1 MHRVNVQLQDNYCRW
16 CGATTNRSVMEA
28 RGFDSQKE
36 VFSLVQCES
45 CGLVRTDPFLSG
57 EELSGYYSQD
67 YYGDTSAKFTPLIED
82 LIVLFN
88 RVRDRVLTKRLPSN
102 VRKRLLD
109 VGSGRGC
116 FLKAMSSYG
125 FECYGLERSDFKQDA
140 NLPYEL
146 FCGEIQD
153 LPMPSGYFDAVTFW
167 HVFEHLEDPRS
178 VLEYAFKLL
187 KPGGFMVLAVPDFSS
202 WQSKWFGRHWFHLDL
217 PRHLHHFTAQW
228 LSDQLSKA
236 GKVVEVKS
244 LATIEQRLYGFVQ
257 STQNRFLSWI
267 LPANKLYSLMKRRA
281 GVKDNVQFLL
291 LMAFAALLF
300 PFACVEY
307 VLSSVMNK
315 NAVVVIVIEK
325 NRETDKDII

>member
-1 MHRVNVQLQDNYCRW
+1 MVNVQLQDNYCRW

-153 LPMPSGYFDAVTFW
+153 LPMPSGYFDAVTIW

-178 VLEYAFKLL
+178 ALEYVFKLL
-187 KPGGFMVLAVPDFSS
+187 KPGGFIVLAVPDFSS

-244 LATIEQRLYGFVQ
+244 LATIEQSLYGFVQ

-315 NAVVVIVIEK
+315 NAAVVIVIEK
-325 NRETDKDII
+325 NRETDKDLI